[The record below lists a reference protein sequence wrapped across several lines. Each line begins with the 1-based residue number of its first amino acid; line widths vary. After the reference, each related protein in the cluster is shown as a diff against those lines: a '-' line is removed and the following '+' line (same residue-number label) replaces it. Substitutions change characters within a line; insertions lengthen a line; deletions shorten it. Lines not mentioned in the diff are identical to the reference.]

1 MKLVKWL
8 HKWLSVL
15 IAIQLFIW
23 LGSGLFF
30 NLMDSNKARGNE
42 NRLSNLAVM
51 KIDHERLLE
60 PSYILS
66 QFKIEKPQK
75 PVNSI
80 KLIHLIDQP
89 YYLLNHHLGLY
100 QHFYNEHSLVGAYTG
115 EMKIIDRTMAKKL
128 AKATYSGTGNIGV
141 AERISPPIDDF
152 PKEQN
157 ALWRV
162 NFDDALYTSV
172 YIDASS
178 GRVIGHSNDDKR
190 FADFFFM
197 LHFMDYGTSGGFNN
211 WQIILFSILTLIFCI
226 TGFVWTLDL
235 LIKGRYKIK

>member
-1 MKLVKWL
+1 MKLVKCL
-8 HKWLSVL
+8 HKWLSVFV
-15 IAIQLFIW
+15 AIQLFIW

-30 NLMDSNKARGNE
+30 NLMDSTKARGNE
-42 NRLSNLAVM
+42 NRVSNSAVM

-66 QFKIEKPQK
+66 QFNIEQSQK
-75 PVNSI
+75 LVNSI
-80 KLIHLIDQP
+80 KLIQLIDQP

-100 QHFYNEHSLVGAYTG
+100 QHFYNEHLLVNAYTG
-115 EMKIIDRTMAKKL
+115 DMKTIDKAMAQTL
-128 AKATYSGTGNIGV
+128 AISTYSGRGNIGV
-141 AERISPPIDDF
+141 TERISAPIDDF

-157 ALWRV
+157 AVWRV
-162 NFDDALYTSV
+162 NFDDELYTSV

-178 GRVIGHSNDDKR
+178 GRVVGHSNDDKR

-197 LHFMDYGTSGGFNN
+197 LHFMDYGSIGGFNN
-211 WQIILFSILTLIFCI
+211 WQIILFAILTLIFCI

-235 LIKGRYKIK
+235 LIKGRYKIR